1 MTATPRR
8 TQAERSHGTQ
18 AKLAQAAYA
27 VIAARGH
34 TALRMAAVAE
44 EAGVSQ
50 GALLHHFPDKN
61 ALTKAAIHHA
71 LAMAGVDSERAL
83 AKAPTDPTKLL
94 DMMIADFRSFFFGDY
109 FWVALGITLDANRN
123 PDLAAQ
129 IGEDVGELRRPIYAA
144 WAEKL
149 ASAGWQRGS
158 VEEMVRSAAALIS
171 GLAVRK
177 LWAPHDA
184 ISDRLIEDWQV
195 AALTRVA

>member
-1 MTATPRR
+1 MTPRR
-8 TQAERSHGTQ
+8 TQAERSQTMQ

-34 TALRMAAVAE
+34 TALRIAAVAE

-61 ALTKAAIHHA
+61 AVVKAAIHHA

-83 AKAPTDPTKLL
+83 AKAATDPAELL
-94 DMMIADFRSFFFGDY
+94 DVMVADFRHFFFGDY

-123 PDLAAQ
+123 AVLAAE
-129 IGEDVGELRRPIYAA
+129 IGEDVAELRRPIYAA

-149 ASAGWQRGS
+149 VQAGWPPGEA
-158 VEEMVRSAAALIS
+158 EEQVRTVAALIS

-177 LWAPHDA
+177 LWADHDA
-184 ISDRLIEDWQV
+184 LSEQVIAHWQDS
-195 AALTRVA
+195 ALARFR